1 MTPASASVSAGR
13 QQAGNA
19 LLLAGY
25 AVAIWA
31 LARAV
36 PMYRQ
41 RRQRRFLA
49 AEAGTAAVA
58 VGWALRGQAFRS
70 AANAGL
76 VAVFAAGWWI
86 GGRKRG

>member
-1 MTPASASVSAGR
+1 MSSAHLSPGR
-13 QQAGNA
+13 QQVGGA
-19 LLLAGY
+19 LLVAGY

-86 GGRKRG
+86 GGRQHG

>member
-1 MTPASASVSAGR
+1 MSSASVSPGR
-13 QQAGNA
+13 QQVGGV
-19 LLLAGY
+19 LLVAGY
-25 AVAIWA
+25 AVAVWA

-86 GGRKRG
+86 GGRRKT

>member
-1 MTPASASVSAGR
+1 MTPTSASVSAGR
-13 QQAGNA
+13 EQAGNA
-19 LLLAGY
+19 LLVGGY
-25 AVAIWA
+25 AVAVWA

-41 RRQRRFLA
+41 RRRRRFFA

-58 VGWALRGQAFRS
+58 VGWALRGNSFRS

-86 GGRKRG
+86 GSRQS

>member
-1 MTPASASVSAGR
+1 MTSASVSPGR
-13 QQAGNA
+13 QQVGNA
-19 LLLAGY
+19 LLVVGY
-25 AVAIWA
+25 AVAVWA

-58 VGWALRGQAFRS
+58 VGWALRGKSLPS
-70 AANAGL
+70 ALNAGM
-76 VAVFAAGWWI
+76 VVVFAAGWWI
-86 GGRKRG
+86 GGRRKT